1 MKKPQMGSD
10 SISRINSRRR
20 RVEAAGL
27 SMAAAFVLAIVIAT
41 WNRQHG
47 ASQSVRDVAAVE
59 RATEPT
65 RSESEIRDREIVF
78 YERRAAED
86 TASAGDRSQLAM
98 LYMDR
103 ARATGAF
110 ADYQRA
116 EKLARWSLAIRT
128 EHNGQTF
135 GLLASSL
142 LARHEFTEALAVAR
156 WADSVDSGVPAHV
169 ALLGEIELEM
179 GDYDAAARHFSMIRL
194 DRDQYT
200 IAARVA
206 RWRELTGHADAA
218 RRLLRAAV
226 GRVGRRDDLPREQV
240 SWFYFR
246 LAELELR
253 TGNLDSAE
261 ASYRRGLAI
270 FPEDYRI
277 LGGLARLA
285 AVRGEWQKAI
295 DVGNEAIAIQLDPA
309 TLGTISEAYT
319 AMGDTA
325 QAAQYARAMTASAL
339 KQPGPIHR
347 AWGLFLL
354 DHGTK
359 ADAKR
364 VLAKTRVEMRT
375 RKDVYGYDLLAWA
388 LHRQGREREAR
399 EAMTHALS
407 EQTEDALLFYHAG
420 MIERALGNIEPARIY
435 LNKALTMN
443 PHFSAT
449 QAAVARA
456 ALDSLGRGHV

>member
-1 MKKPQMGSD
+1 MRLSTWLEAFAVALVAVTAGACRPRND
-10 SISRINSRRR
+10 DARR
-20 RVEAAGL
+20 
-27 SMAAAFVLAIVIAT
+27 S
-41 WNRQHG
+41 
-47 ASQSVRDVAAVE
+47 DVAIQQKPDSV
-59 RATEPT
+59 P
-65 RSESEIRDREIVF
+65 SESDIRDREIAF
-78 YERRAAED
+78 YERRASED
-86 TASAGDRSQLAM
+86 TASAGDRAQLAT

-110 ADYQRA
+110 TDYQRA
-116 EKLARWSLAIRT
+116 EKLARWSLALRT

-135 GLLASSL
+135 GLLASAL
-142 LARHEFTEALAVAR
+142 LARHEFKQALAVAQ
-156 WADSVDSGVPAHV
+156 WADSVDPGVPAHI
-169 ALLGEIELEM
+169 ALRAEIELEM
-179 GDYDAAARHFSMIRL
+179 GNYDSAAAHFSMIRL
-194 DRDQYT
+194 ERDQYT

-218 RRLLRAAV
+218 RRLLRGAV
-226 GRVGRRDDLPREQV
+226 ARVGKRDDLPREQV
-240 SWFYFR
+240 SWFHYR

-285 AVRGEWQKAI
+285 AARAEWQKA
-295 DVGNEAIAIQLDPA
+295 VEFGAEAIAIQLDPA
-309 TLGTISEAYT
+309 TLGTISEAYG
-319 AMGDTA
+319 ALGDTA

-375 RKDVYGYDLLAWA
+375 RRDVYGYDLLAWA
-388 LHRQGREREAR
+388 LHKQGRNREAR
-399 EAMTHALS
+399 DAMQHALS
-407 EQTEDALLFYHAG
+407 QQTEDAQLFYHAG
-420 MIERALGNIEPARIY
+420 MIERALGNSAQARAF
-435 LNKALTMN
+435 LDKALTMN
-443 PHFSAT
+443 PRFSPT
-449 QAAVARA
+449 QASIARN
-456 ALDSLGRGHV
+456 ALDSLGGRDHV